1 MIARSSCSPEPDAA
15 RADAV
20 RTVSPAA
27 EGRNRVALLVSLS
40 TAASLFEPWIYHA
53 IIDDIAGVFVAPDP
67 LEYADRAVDDVV
79 RALHHL
85 PGSVDRMF
93 SGLLQRFAGGSTNGG
108 CSTRRRRSRRS
119 PPFSSGP
126 CCSCWRA
133 SSRSGARRRATHGPP
148 GRRTPS
154 SAASSC
160 VPSGTSPSSR
170 CRSSPSAPT
179 AP

>member
-79 RALHHL
+79 RALPHL
-85 PGSVDRMF
+85 PPTVDPLF
-93 SGLLQRFAGGSTNGG
+93 NGLLHPFA
-108 CSTRRRRSRRS
+108 
-119 PPFSSGP
+119 
-126 CCSCWRA
+126 
-133 SSRSGARRRATHGPP
+133 
-148 GRRTPS
+148 
-154 SAASSC
+154 
-160 VPSGTSPSSR
+160 
-170 CRSSPSAPT
+170 AP
-179 AP
+179 